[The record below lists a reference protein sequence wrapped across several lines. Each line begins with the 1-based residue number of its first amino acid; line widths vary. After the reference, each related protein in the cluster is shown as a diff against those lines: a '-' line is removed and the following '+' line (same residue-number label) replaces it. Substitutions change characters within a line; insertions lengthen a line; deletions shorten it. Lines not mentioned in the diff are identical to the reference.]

1 MDETAAVKVLAQ
13 VDRGKEAMLAL
24 LCRLIKIPSF
34 KNEETTVARFLARF
48 FKRRGYE
55 VDLQEVEP
63 GRLQVIATLKGA
75 GGGKS
80 LMFNG
85 HIDIDALARGWTR
98 DPWVPSIEGDRVYG
112 AGSFNM
118 KGGVTAMISAA
129 EAVRKSNTPLK
140 GDIVLACVVGELAG
154 GEGTVHMLDQGVRT
168 DMAVVTEPFGTDSVA
183 TVHVGIVHM
192 AIHTYGYSR
201 HISQLEGSVDAI
213 VKMEKVT
220 RALREMEMTY
230 VPRPDLPAMPLLNVG
245 SIIGGRGQDYDL
257 VDPYYVSDYCTIII
271 DVHFVHSQTV
281 ESIVADINRTLA
293 PLAAQ
298 DPGLKYEIEIPVP
311 RRFKGSRYLVMDPLD
326 VPQDEYI
333 VQAVVRHHQRVAGS
347 PPRTIGAVLPL
358 SYSGDD
364 TCHLWKAGIPCLIY
378 GPGGGW
384 DGEQEPDNYVLI
396 SEMEQCARVLAL
408 TALDVC
414 SLPE

>member
-1 MDETAAVKVLAQ
+1 MDDKTAAGVLSRID
-13 VDRGKEAMLAL
+13 DRGMLAL
-24 LCRLIKIPSF
+24 LCSLIKIPSF
-34 KNEETTVARFLARF
+34 KNEETPVARFLARF

-63 GRLQVIATLKGA
+63 GRLQAISTLKGT

-85 HIDIDALARGWTR
+85 HTDITTLARGWTR
-98 DPWVPSIEGDRVYG
+98 DPWTPSIEGDRVYG

-118 KGGVTAMISAA
+118 KGGLAAMITAA
-129 EAVRKSNTPLK
+129 EALRKSGVTLK
-140 GDIVLACVVGELAG
+140 GDIVVACVVGETAG
-154 GEGTVHMLDQGVRT
+154 GEGTVHMLDRGVRT
-168 DMAVVTEPFGTDSVA
+168 DMAVVTEPFGIDSVA
-183 TVHVGIVHM
+183 TVHCGILNL

-257 VDPYYVSDYCTIII
+257 VDPYYVSDYCTIIV

-293 PLAAQ
+293 PLVAQ
-298 DPGLKYEIEIPVP
+298 DPELKYEIEIPVP

-364 TCHLWKAGIPCLIY
+364 TCHLWKAGIPCVLY
-378 GPGGGW
+378 GPGGGN
-384 DGEQEPDNYVLI
+384 DSEEEPDMYVYI

-414 SLPE
+414 NLDR